1 MWVELTSKLM
11 YKLWAVE
18 WIRERSSDQNSFF
31 VPWRVLLFQG
41 RCLWSWSEVPE
52 EEESVRSLKGSPS
65 RCRPAEPANALPARR
80 HREKSAKKWYNTR
93 PNSVIHG
100 ADVDFCFLY
109 YYLLFAIPTLSLHS
123 LHQLHQ
129 FVYERLLG
137 GQQRAHHSHT
147 LISLKEIRVQVKQFL
162 HQFVGLVV
170 PNVACDKPVVMSLN
184 CNFHQR
190 PRPTAL
196 FSVTGN

>member
-80 HREKSAKKWYNTR
+80 HREKSAKKWFNTR

-100 ADVDFCFLY
+100 ADVDFFFS
-109 YYLLFAIPTLSLHS
+109 LLLPSFCDSHS
-123 LHQLHQ
+123 LSAQPSS
-129 FVYERLLG
+129 
-137 GQQRAHHSHT
+137 A
-147 LISLKEIRVQVKQFL
+147 
-162 HQFVGLVV
+162 
-170 PNVACDKPVVMSLN
+170 APVCLRTSAG
-184 CNFHQR
+184 
-190 PRPTAL
+190 RPTASASL
-196 FSVTGN
+196 SHSYLPERN